1 VTGDDCEGE
10 LMNERD
16 VLADRFSA
24 ERTRLRAVA
33 YRMLGSLAEA
43 EDAVQEAWLRLAR
56 SDEAAIDNLGGWLT
70 TVVGRVCLDML
81 RARTA
86 RREDADG
93 HLPDPVVTYGD
104 DSDPEAEAVLADSVG
119 LALLV
124 VLETL
129 NSAERLAFVLHDMFA
144 VPIPVR
150 IVRAAQFHEFVAQL
164 LEGGTQGDVAYVPE
178 MRTQIVAARTVAE
191 VIADI
196 ATSASDGDPAE
207 IVEVAGPREEDLAQL
222 ATLLVA
228 RRGTPVKV
236 IATRNP
242 AAPDAGW
249 QATGGL
255 LPGLGAHRAGPTF
268 ETWLDQQ

>member
-16 VLADRFSA
+16 VLAERFSA

-56 SDEAAIDNLGGWLT
+56 SDEAAIDNLSGWLT

-93 HLPDPVVTYGD
+93 RLPDPVVTYGD
-104 DSDPEAEAVLADSVG
+104 AWRSG
-119 LALLV
+119 
-124 VLETL
+124 
-129 NSAERLAFVLHDMFA
+129 
-144 VPIPVR
+144 PIPVR

-164 LEGGTQGDVAYVPE
+164 LEWGTQPRDAGQGHRDPQPGRTRRRLAGRGRLAARPGGTSGWPHVRDVARPAVTMEAGYPP
-178 MRTQIVAARTVAE
+178 ILS
-191 VIADI
+191 AD
-196 ATSASDGDPAE
+196 
-207 IVEVAGPREEDLAQL
+207 
-222 ATLLVA
+222 
-228 RRGTPVKV
+228 
-236 IATRNP
+236 
-242 AAPDAGW
+242 
-249 QATGGL
+249 
-255 LPGLGAHRAGPTF
+255 
-268 ETWLDQQ
+268 

>member
-1 VTGDDCEGE
+1 VVWREALPSGAAFVIAVTGDDCEGE

-16 VLADRFSA
+16 MLAERFSA

-56 SDEAAIDNLGGWLT
+56 SDEAAIDNLSGWLT

-86 RREDADG
+86 RRKDADG
-93 HLPDPVVTYGD
+93 RLPDPVVTYGD
-104 DSDPEAEAVLADSVG
+104 DSDPEAEAMLADSVG
-119 LALLV
+119 LA
-124 VLETL
+124 
-129 NSAERLAFVLHDMFA
+129 
-144 VPIPVR
+144 
-150 IVRAAQFHEFVAQL
+150 
-164 LEGGTQGDVAYVPE
+164 
-178 MRTQIVAARTVAE
+178 
-191 VIADI
+191 
-196 ATSASDGDPAE
+196 
-207 IVEVAGPREEDLAQL
+207 
-222 ATLLVA
+222 
-228 RRGTPVKV
+228 PVKV

-242 AAPDAGW
+242 AEPDADW